1 MTTDP
6 STPPTEA
13 ELHAWVD
20 HALPADRAGVVQ
32 AWLRQHPEEAVRIE
46 AWRQQKSQLQAL
58 AGHLLD
64 EPIPPAMR
72 QAVQPKGR
80 RPWLQGLAAGVLL
93 MVGFSGGWFLRPAGT
108 EQAPLHTQ
116 APAHV
121 REAQAAH
128 VVYVPEKRHPV
139 EVGAQD
145 EAHLVQWLS
154 RRLGTPLKAPQ
165 LSNEGYSL
173 MGGRL
178 LAGETGEPRAL
189 FMYETATGQRLT
201 LHVSALAPQRRPEVP
216 ETAFRFARVRNTE
229 TFYWVDG
236 PLGYALS
243 GDLPREQMARLAHQV
258 YRQLQP

>member
-6 STPPTEA
+6 SAPPAEA
-13 ELHAWVD
+13 ELHAWAD
-20 HALPADRAGVVQ
+20 HALTAERASAVQ
-32 AWLRQHPEEAVRIE
+32 AWLMRHPAEAIRVE
-46 AWRQQKSQLQAL
+46 AWRQQRSELQTL

-64 EPIPPAMR
+64 EPIPAAMR
-72 QAVQPKGR
+72 QAVQPARKS
-80 RPWLQGLAAGVLL
+80 PWLQGLVAGVLL
-93 MVGFSGGWFLRPAGT
+93 VVGFSGGWLLRPAGT
-108 EQAPLHTQ
+108 AQVDVFTQ
-116 APAHV
+116 TPAYV

-128 VVYVPEKRHPV
+128 AVYVPEKRHPV
-139 EVGAQD
+139 EVGVQE

-165 LSNEGYSL
+165 LSTEGYSL

-178 LAGETGEPRAL
+178 LAGEAGQPRAL
-189 FMYETATGQRLT
+189 FMYETTAGQRLT
-201 LHVSALAPQRRPEVP
+201 LHVSALAPQAWPEVP
-216 ETAFRFARVRNTE
+216 ETAFRFARVQETE

-243 GDLPREQMARLAHQV
+243 GNLPREQMARLADQI